1 MNKLLLTTIIILIIL
16 VGGFFALNSYIYNEK
31 QAPIGTPNT
40 PGVGTSTNPDGTPTP
55 SPNPEPYACTADAK
69 ICPDGSAVGRTG
81 PKCEFMA
88 CPAAGATL
96 ATTSTYLGGS
106 VTALNVTVSPKAVVS
121 DSRCPS
127 EVTCIWAG
135 TVTVRTVLSTQVS
148 HGEHVMELGKP
159 QVFGDYNVTL
169 IQVTPAKT
177 QAAIP
182 ESSYRFYFEI
192 KKVR

>member
-1 MNKLLLTTIIILIIL
+1 MNKPLLTTIIIIIIL

-31 QAPIGTPNT
+31 QAPEPQTPTDLPNT
-40 PGVGTSTNPDGTPTP
+40 PGTATSTD
-55 SPNPEPYACTADAK
+55 PEPYACTADAK

-88 CPAAGATL
+88 CPAANATM
-96 ATTSTYLGGS
+96 ATTSTYLGGT
-106 VTALNVTVSPKAVVS
+106 VTALNVTVSPKAIVS

-159 QVFGDYNVTL
+159 QVFGDYNITL

-182 ESSYRFYFEI
+182 ESSYRFYYEI